1 MSTTNFKGAPVKVA
15 GKFIEKG
22 AVAPDFALVK
32 TDLSSLS
39 LKDLKGKNVVL
50 NIFPSLDTS
59 VCATS
64 VRKFN
69 KLAAGL
75 PDTVV
80 LAVSKDLPF
89 AHGTFFNLTAVHLTK
104 KLKALCDGAVT
115 IRTFHT
121 RLGRSTFLL
130 SYLFG
135 RLLVNISFSFLN
147 KADGE
152 IPELLEIIGCI
163 IFITPLVTQ
172 PLNVFL
178 DCFHVFHIFLCRVGV
193 VEA

>member
-1 MSTTNFKGAPVKVA
+1 MSTTNFKGAPVKIA

-59 VCATS
+59 VCAAS

-89 AHGTFFNLTAVHLTK
+89 AHARFCSTEGIENVIPVSDFRVSDFDVKYGVLMEDGPLAGLLARSVVVVDKEGKVAYTELVPEITQEPDYDKAIAA
-104 KLKALCDGAVT
+104 LK
-115 IRTFHT
+115 
-121 RLGRSTFLL
+121 
-130 SYLFG
+130 
-135 RLLVNISFSFLN
+135 
-147 KADGE
+147 
-152 IPELLEIIGCI
+152 
-163 IFITPLVTQ
+163 
-172 PLNVFL
+172 
-178 DCFHVFHIFLCRVGV
+178 
-193 VEA
+193 